1 MPLTLIRFQKWIVII
16 VKTMRMEEYIVK
28 ILSIEQVTHDVK
40 RFRVEKP
47 AGYSFI
53 PGQATEVSVNRPELK
68 NEKRPFTFTCL
79 TRDPYLEFTIK
90 IYPSHN
96 GVTNELGKLKPGAE
110 LIIRDVWGAI
120 SYKGKGVFIAGGAGI
135 TPFISIFRDL
145 NSKNEVSGNRL
156 IFANKTKADII
167 LESELRK
174 MLGKDFINI
183 LSDEKDDAYFHGM
196 ISLEFLRLHIGD
208 LNRKFYVCGPP
219 PMTDAVLKHLS
230 DLGVG
235 ENSITLEL

>member
-1 MPLTLIRFQKWIVII
+1 
-16 VKTMRMEEYIVK
+16 MEEHIVK
-28 ILSIEQVTHDVK
+28 ILGIGQVTHDVK

-47 AGYSFI
+47 EGYSFI
-53 PGQATEVSVNRPELK
+53 PGQATEISINTTALK
-68 NEKRPFTFTCL
+68 DEKRPFTFTCL
-79 TRDPYLEFTIK
+79 NREPYLEFTIK

-145 NSKNEVSGNRL
+145 RAKNEISGNTL
-156 IFANKTKADII
+156 IFANKAKADII
-167 LESELRK
+167 LENELRD
-174 MLGKDFINI
+174 MLGDAFINI
-183 LSDEKDDAYFHGM
+183 LSDEKGNSYFHGM
-196 ISLEFLRLHIGD
+196 ITEDFLKDNIGD
-208 LNRKFYVCGPP
+208 SRRNFYLCGPP
-219 PMTDAVLKHLS
+219 PMMDAVKKQLAS
-230 DLGVG
+230 LGVG

>member
-1 MPLTLIRFQKWIVII
+1 
-16 VKTMRMEEYIVK
+16 MEEHIVK
-28 ILSIEQVTHDVK
+28 ILSIDQVTHDVK

-53 PGQATEVSVNRPELK
+53 PGQATDVSVNTPEFRNK
-68 NEKRPFTFTCL
+68 KRPFTYTCL

-90 IYPSHN
+90 IYTSRN
-96 GVTNELGKLKPGAE
+96 GVTNELGKLKPGGE

-145 NSKNEVSGNRL
+145 HTRNEISGNTL

-167 LESELRK
+167 LEDELSD
-174 MLGKDFINI
+174 MLGNSFINI
-183 LSDEKDDAYFHGM
+183 LSDEKNDNYFHGM
-196 ISLEFLRLHIGD
+196 ISRDFLKLHTGD
-208 LNRKFYVCGPP
+208 MNRKFYVCGPP
-219 PMTDAVLKHLS
+219 PMMDAVLKHLA

-235 ENSITLEL
+235 EKSITLEL

>member
-1 MPLTLIRFQKWIVII
+1 
-16 VKTMRMEEYIVK
+16 MEKHIVK
-28 ILSIEQVTHDVK
+28 IVSIDQVTHDVK

-47 AGYSFI
+47 EGYSFI

-120 SYKGKGVFIAGGAGI
+120 SYKGKGVFIAGGAGV

-145 NSKNEVSGNRL
+145 YSKNEVSGNRL

-167 LESELRK
+167 LESELRN
-174 MLGKDFINI
+174 MLGMDFINI
-183 LSDEKDDAYFHGM
+183 LSDEKNDDYFHGM
-196 ISLEFLRLHIGD
+196 ISLDFLRNHIGE

-219 PMTDAVLKHLS
+219 PMTDAVLKHLA